1 MSTTDTTGATSS
13 PPHDISTPS
22 SPASPDVRR
31 SNATPTGQSNNLNS
45 QSRTGRESGAVGP
58 IRSDDQPCQ
67 ACGAFPARFQCS
79 ACQGV
84 RYCSQECQTED
95 WRIHYRECP
104 EIIEARK
111 EEQSR
116 RSNNNGDASGGSTLP
131 RSGAGGTDPL
141 GSEAENVRA
150 IANQPRRLPREP
162 RRRPRLTPEQ
172 RAAYEEAERI
182 ADMKFYMLQVYKII
196 KPVVVCIC
204 LSILWV
210 KISLAG
216 SDYRPTES
224 TYTVYN
230 ESSTSTV
237 AQNFVGSLAN
247 AGIIIGQ
254 IVIVT
259 IIIVVLF
266 KRGHIKIL
274 IGFFMIVVA
283 MLLGFMGYILVLNL
297 IQVLRIPLDYIT
309 MSFALWNF
317 AVGGLLSVFWKG
329 PMWLQQVYLTF
340 MSSLMAFSLTGLAE
354 WTTWMLLAL
363 LVIWDLIA
371 VLCPFGPLKILVE
384 SSRNQNQEVPALLY
398 TVNAVWFMASP
409 PNSILA
415 RGASP
420 SKEVA
425 AEDLQVVFSED
436 HQESK
441 PFSGQYTRGVG
452 RESFGS
458 GVSNTFSEG
467 EASFSSTMGL
477 IPAATNGSAVG
488 DNIELQERANSRG
501 SVTNPRSESSP
512 LAGRAG
518 QSSRAR
524 ETRSQADGE
533 RNEGQGE
540 EEEEEDDDDGGGLKL
555 GLGDFVFYSLLI
567 SRAASFDWVTTMCC
581 MVAVLTVSLI
591 QKATYVVVTKS
602 LL

>member
-1 MSTTDTTGATSS
+1 
-13 PPHDISTPS
+13 
-22 SPASPDVRR
+22 
-31 SNATPTGQSNNLNS
+31 
-45 QSRTGRESGAVGP
+45 
-58 IRSDDQPCQ
+58 
-67 ACGAFPARFQCS
+67 
-79 ACQGV
+79 
-84 RYCSQECQTED
+84 
-95 WRIHYRECP
+95 
-104 EIIEARK
+104 IIEARK
-111 EEQSR
+111 EEQSG
-116 RSNNNGDASGGSTLP
+116 RSNNNDGASGGTGSTLP
-131 RSGAGGTDPL
+131 RSGAGGNDLL

-150 IANQPRRLPREP
+150 IANQPRRRPREP

-266 KRGHIKIL
+266 KRGHIKVL

-317 AVGGLLSVFWKG
+317 AVAGLLSVFWKG

-363 LVIWDLIA
+363 LVVWDLIA

-409 PNSILA
+409 PDSILA

-425 AEDLQVVFSED
+425 AEDLLVVFSED
-436 HQESK
+436 RRESK
-441 PFSGQYTRGVG
+441 PFNGQYPRGVG

-467 EASFSSTMGL
+467 EASLSSTMGL
-477 IPAATNGSAVG
+477 VPAAANGSAVG
-488 DNIELQERANSRG
+488 RDNIELQERANSRG

-512 LAGRAG
+512 LAGRAE

-524 ETRSQADGE
+524 GTRSQADGE
-533 RNEGQGE
+533 RNEEQG
-540 EEEEEDDDDGGGLKL
+540 EEEEDDDDGGGLKL

-581 MVAVLTVSLI
+581 MVAVLTGMNATIFLLAI
-591 QKATYVVVTKS
+591 YQKALPALPISICFGMLFYFATRYALVPFLTVLGSAQVFI
-602 LL
+602 